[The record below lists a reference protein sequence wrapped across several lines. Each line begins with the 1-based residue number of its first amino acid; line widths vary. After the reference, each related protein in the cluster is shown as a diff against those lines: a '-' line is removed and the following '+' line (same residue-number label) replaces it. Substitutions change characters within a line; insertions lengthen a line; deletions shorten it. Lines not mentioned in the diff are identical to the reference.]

1 MNSLKS
7 NTVKNQVTF
16 DDMKLAT
23 DGLRNNKKNPEETV
37 IIPLSTISR
46 QKSVTIPL
54 LTISG
59 MITRI
64 ITRSSMK

>member
-23 DGLRNNKKNPEETV
+23 DGLRNNIK
-37 IIPLSTISR
+37 LGGR
-46 QKSVTIPL
+46 L
-54 LTISG
+54 
-59 MITRI
+59 
-64 ITRSSMK
+64 

>member
-23 DGLRNNKKNPEETV
+23 GGLRNNKKTRREVANY
-37 IIPLSTISR
+37 IILSFTF
-46 QKSVTIPL
+46 
-54 LTISG
+54 
-59 MITRI
+59 
-64 ITRSSMK
+64 

>member
-23 DGLRNNKKNPEETV
+23 DGLVDKKV
-37 IIPLSTISR
+37 LSSRSWQLAGIIA
-46 QKSVTIPL
+46 
-54 LTISG
+54 
-59 MITRI
+59 
-64 ITRSSMK
+64 RSSIK